1 MVWLRRKEVTHDI
14 IKGSE
19 MNLLII
25 PITQIYRG
33 LRRGAAKLLGE
44 KEVRSLENDA
54 VNFVNEVYDDTVGD
68 VMKKVRK

>member
-1 MVWLRRKEVTHDI
+1 
-14 IKGSE
+14 

-44 KEVRSLENDA
+44 KEVWALDNDA
-54 VNFVNEVYDDTVGD
+54 VDFINEFYDDTVGD
-68 VMKKVRK
+68 VMKKVRKWPNRNC

>member
-1 MVWLRRKEVTHDI
+1 
-14 IKGSE
+14 

-33 LRRGAAKLLGE
+33 LRRGAARLLGE
-44 KEVRSLENDA
+44 RKVRSLENDA
-54 VNFVNEVYDDTVGD
+54 VDFINEVYDDTVGD